1 MIMSEDCDKD
11 GDDNSCCKI
20 YNYYCACILYSQ
32 YFYCSKLQISPE
44 TPLIK
49 AFHLFAEK
57 RVSALPVV
65 DDRGVVV
72 DIYARFDVINL
83 AAEKTYN
90 NLDVTV
96 KQALQHR
103 AEGFEGVHRCYLDET
118 LHTIIDRLTDAGVHR
133 LVIVDKEDRCIGV
146 LSLSDILKFLV
157 LRPVASK

>member
-65 DDRGVVV
+65 DDRGTSL
-72 DIYARFDVINL
+72 YDVWSLLTLKLIIKVAKINFKYKEL
-83 AAEKTYN
+83 HICSCQKMGGSQEVAFVFIWDKNASNQRISFMYN
-90 NLDVTV
+90 LSCFTV
-96 KQALQHR
+96 SSII
-103 AEGFEGVHRCYLDET
+103 FRCCGGYLCK
-118 LHTIIDRLTDAGVHR
+118 IW
-133 LVIVDKEDRCIGV
+133 CY
-146 LSLSDILKFLV
+146 
-157 LRPVASK
+157 SK